1 MAAKIYR
8 GEIMITE
15 IKADIQ
21 GAYDLLDIAHCKAV
35 KFMNDD
41 RQYAEEI
48 RLTKLAV
55 FRLLEK

>member
-1 MAAKIYR
+1 
-8 GEIMITE
+8 MITE

-21 GAYDLLDIAHCKAV
+21 GAYDLLDIAHGKAV

-41 RQYAEEI
+41 PHYADEI
-48 RLTKLAV
+48 RIAKLAV